1 LVVAS
6 PRLPLWEIKALRYS
20 TDCLDYL
27 TLTKAAGDCA
37 APGDARTVKI
47 AVLADCAVQQLT
59 TLLKV
64 LAARNRVALEVYEGG
79 YDSIDLE
86 ILNPDSGLYAF
97 GPQFVIVLMSS
108 EKLKSRLYDSANR
121 TTFAAD
127 NVERI
132 VTLWSAFAAQSSAT
146 IVQSTFVLPIE
157 RAFGNYELKV
167 ADSVGAIFTEI
178 NYRLAIQAREARNI
192 LLSDVDFLAASIGRS
207 QWFDPRLWNIAKVPC
222 RLDHLPRL
230 AQSLLDTILAA
241 TGVVLSKCV
250 VLDLDN
256 TLWGGVIGDDG
267 LEGIALGEFDEGEA
281 FVGFQKFIREL
292 KRRGIILA
300 VVSKNE
306 HANAIRPF
314 RDHPHMVLKEDD
326 ISAFLANWDN
336 KADNIRLVQK
346 TLNIGFDSF
355 VFLDDNPFERNLV
368 REYLPNVIIPELR
381 DDPSSYL
388 EALADLNLFETTSF
402 SEADMQR
409 SARYREEARREI
421 TKTQFTNVN
430 DYLKSLSMQI
440 RLERFNSFN
449 LPRIAQ
455 LIQRSNQFN
464 LTTRRYG
471 EAACEAMMKDT
482 TFWPLT
488 LKLADKFG
496 DYGLISVVILNPA
509 DEELEI
515 DEYLMSCRVL
525 QRGVESFAMN
535 NIFAYAARL
544 GVKRVVGHY
553 IATTK
558 NDMVKDFFKGFGFEK
573 VCETGG
579 GSKWSLAVR
588 HYRPREVFMNEAIN
602 ELN

>member
-1 LVVAS
+1 M
-6 PRLPLWEIKALRYS
+6 RYS
-20 TDCLDYL
+20 TQSLDYL
-27 TLTKAAGDCA
+27 TLTKAAA
-37 APGDARTVKI
+37 ALKFPEDARTMKI

-79 YDSIDLE
+79 YDNVDLE
-86 ILNPDSGLYAF
+86 ILNSDSGLYAF
-97 GPQFVIVLMSS
+97 GPQFVIVLLSS
-108 EKLKSRLYDSANR
+108 EKLKSRLYDSAKR

-132 VTLWSAFAAQSSAT
+132 VTLWRAFAAQSSAT
-146 IVQSTFVLPIE
+146 IIQGTFVLPIE

-178 NYRLAIQAREARNI
+178 NYQLAVQARSAKNV
-192 LLSDVDFLAASIGRS
+192 LLSDVDFLAASIGRN
-207 QWFDPRLWNIAKVPC
+207 QWFDQRLWNIAKVPC

-241 TGVVLSKCV
+241 TGLVLSKCV

-267 LEGIALGEFDEGEA
+267 LAGIALGEFDDGEA

-292 KRRGIILA
+292 KRRGVVLA

-306 HANAIRPF
+306 HANAILPF

-326 ISAFLANWDN
+326 ISAFVVNWEN

-368 REYLPNVIIPELR
+368 REYVPNVVVPELQ

-388 EALADLNLFETTSF
+388 EVLADLNLFETASF
-402 SEADMQR
+402 SEADVQR
-409 SARYREEARREI
+409 AAQYREEARREI

-440 RLERFNSFN
+440 RLERFNPFN

-464 LTTRRYG
+464 LMTRRYS
-471 EAACEAMMKDT
+471 EAACEAMMKDP

-509 DEELEI
+509 NEELEI

-535 NIFAYAARL
+535 NIFSYAARL

-553 IATTK
+553 IPTSK

-573 VCETGG
+573 VCEMGG
-579 GSKWSLAVR
+579 GSKWALAAKD
-588 HYRPREVFMNEAIN
+588 YRPREVFMNEAVN